1 MMRPLRLKPL
11 WLLIG
16 YLLVAAVVIGSLMP
30 APQGMQLVSDK
41 LLHLLAYLGLAL
53 WFGAIYRR
61 ERFARLGL
69 SLVALGAVIECLQ
82 YATGYRSFELAD
94 LLADSLGTVAGLLLA
109 ATPLGSV
116 FLRVEQH
123 LPRRG

>member
-1 MMRPLRLKPL
+1 MRSLRLKPL

-16 YLLVAAVVIGSLMP
+16 YLLVGAVVVVSLMP
-30 APQGMQLVSDK
+30 APPGMHSLNDK

-53 WFGAIYRR
+53 WFGAIYPR

-69 SLVALGAVIECLQ
+69 CLVTLGVVIECLQ
-82 YATGYRSFELAD
+82 FSTGYRSFELAD
-94 LLADSLGTVAGLLLA
+94 MLADTLGTLAGLLLA
-109 ATPLGSV
+109 ATPLGGMLLLIERS
-116 FLRVEQH
+116 